1 MLENFI
7 ICIVGTCLIL
17 FAIVFYAMREAARA
31 EAIAEREYD
40 RSEAL
45 LLNIL
50 PATVAA
56 RLKSSTGSDIADKYD
71 EVSILFAD
79 LAGFTARASETEPVK
94 LVHFLN
100 EVFTSFDRLVE
111 RHGLEKIKTS
121 GDGYVVVSG
130 APVAR
135 PDHAEA
141 IAELALD
148 MLRLAASLR
157 DQDGRGVPIRIGLAS
172 GPVVA
177 GVIGARKFFYD
188 VWGDAVNVASR
199 MESTGALGMIQVS
212 DETYARLKCRFVLE
226 SRGMIEVKG
235 RA

>member
-1 MLENFI
+1 MALGQGYVRRPFLN
-7 ICIVGTCLIL
+7 VAGARWNPLSPAL
-17 FAIVFYAMREAARA
+17 FVQ
-31 EAIAEREYD
+31 
-40 RSEAL
+40 
-45 LLNIL
+45 
-50 PATVAA
+50 
-56 RLKSSTGSDIADKYD
+56 
-71 EVSILFAD
+71 
-79 LAGFTARASETEPVK
+79 
-94 LVHFLN
+94 FLN

-135 PDHAEA
+135 PDRAQA

-148 MLRLAASLR
+148 MLRLATSLR

-177 GVIGARKFFYD
+177 GVIGTRKFFYD

-235 RA
+235 KGLMPTWFLLGRKTPAAAECP